1 MNEEEVYARLHSKVD
16 LAVMEWQ
23 EWLKT
28 EANADDFA
36 TVFREKPWLC
46 LERREEGS
54 EGEIWN
60 FDIADAAAG
69 SLALRLHRERNYR
82 EADNVKKEA
91 PA

>member
-1 MNEEEVYARLHSKVD
+1 MSEEVYERLRSKVD

-28 EANADDFA
+28 EAKAEDFT
-36 TVFREKPWLC
+36 TVFREKPWLS
-46 LERREEGS
+46 LERHEEGA

-60 FDIADAAAG
+60 FDIADAAEG